1 MTPCRAAEL
10 VDRAPRVEILTTGHR
25 SLPATPVRVFPLRL
39 PGIA

>member
-1 MTPCRAAEL
+1 

-25 SLPATPVRVFPLRL
+25 SLSTTPARVLPLRL